1 MNLTNLTI
9 FYEKGNWKPTH
20 DIPEKACSNGSGYIP
35 GPLYWRLGAI
45 FGMVFLMAW
54 LAIGTPWLALIR

>member
-1 MNLTNLTI
+1 
-9 FYEKGNWKPTH
+9 
-20 DIPEKACSNGSGYIP
+20 
-35 GPLYWRLGAI
+35 LYWRLGAI